1 MQNRMTLRH
10 KLTSTLFLV
19 IFFPYKGVQLLS
31 GVEL

>member
-19 IFFPYKGVQLLS
+19 IFFPYKSVQLLS